1 MLQYVYRTILPAED
15 TDMGLN
21 FRKSI
26 TILPG
31 VRLNLSKGGV
41 SASFGKKGIRQS
53 ISTTGRATTTLGIP
67 GTGIYYT
74 KQTNVKKLA
83 KKAKEKFIDKDK
95 DKEKAKAGN
104 VASEAEEQKAVA
116 AKSAVSQEQ
125 IEQNNNEVD
134 EYNEY
139 VDSIRSVHK
148 ASDGAIDWMALKNGE
163 VPSNIVRGSEEYR
176 EWTDL
181 QKFAERVTAGDIDSY
196 FEIIDEVKPFDDLLE
211 FGSNF
216 QVGTDDPS
224 KMEVEFRIM
233 SADVV
238 PNVEPVL
245 KANGDLSQKELSKT
259 AYYDLVQDYVSS
271 TTIRIARDTFALLP
285 VDTVIVHAVDNI
297 LNTATGYE
305 EETTLLSVKFTR
317 AGLMALNMAMVD
329 PSDALS
335 QFEHNMKFKKTAGF
349 DPVNR
354 LS

>member
-1 MLQYVYRTILPAED
+1 
-15 TDMGLN
+15 MGLN

-83 KKAKEKFIDKDK
+83 KKAKSKFFDKNK
-95 DKEKAKAGN
+95 DKEEEAKAGKAAIEGAGEEAAAAVTAKN
-104 VASEAEEQKAVA
+104 AIAAEQAEANRSEVQDY
-116 AKSAVSQEQ
+116 QEY
-125 IEQNNNEVD
+125 IE
-134 EYNEY
+134 
-139 VDSIRSVHK
+139 SIKSVHK
-148 ASDGAIDWMALKNGE
+148 CSDGAINWMSLKNGE
-163 VPSNIVRGSEEYR
+163 VPANIVKGSEEYK

-181 QKFAERVTAGDIDSY
+181 QKFAERVTDGDIDSY
-196 FEIIDEVKPFDDLLE
+196 FEIIDEVKPFEDLLE
-211 FGSNF
+211 YGSNF
-216 QVGTDDPS
+216 QVGTDDPN

-238 PNVEPVL
+238 PSEEPVL
-245 KANGDLSQKELSKT
+245 KANGELTTKALTKT
-259 AYYDLVQDYVSS
+259 AYYDLVQDYVAS

-285 VDTVIVHAVDNI
+285 VETVIVHAVDNI
-297 LNTATGYE
+297 LNTATGFE

-317 AGLMALNMAMVD
+317 EGIMALNMAMVD
-329 PSDALS
+329 PSDALT
-335 QFEHNMKFKKTAGF
+335 QFEHNMKFKKTGGF
-349 DPVNR
+349 DPVAR
-354 LS
+354 ISG